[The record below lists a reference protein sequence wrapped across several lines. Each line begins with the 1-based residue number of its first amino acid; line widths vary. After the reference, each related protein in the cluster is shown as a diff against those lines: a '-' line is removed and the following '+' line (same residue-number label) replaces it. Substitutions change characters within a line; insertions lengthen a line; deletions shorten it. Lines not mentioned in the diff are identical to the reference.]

1 MSVTYSGVGFL
12 SLDTQALSETPND
25 QVTEV
30 RFNSLDP
37 YIFWKYE
44 DIFGS
49 REGDPG
55 GTPITHNTIFFGM
68 NF

>member
-37 YIFWKYE
+37 YVFWKYE
-44 DIFGS
+44 
-49 REGDPG
+49 EQAEEA
-55 GTPITHNTIFFGM
+55 PITHNTIFFGM